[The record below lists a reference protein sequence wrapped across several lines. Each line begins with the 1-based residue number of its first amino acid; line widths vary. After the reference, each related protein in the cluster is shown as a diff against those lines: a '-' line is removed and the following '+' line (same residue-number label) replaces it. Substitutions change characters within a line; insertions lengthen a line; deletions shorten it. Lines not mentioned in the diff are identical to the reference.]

1 MNGAHFSKKP
11 RRCIWKK
18 NQANERKKQLHMLHI
33 LKQKFKLDEEA
44 K

>member
-1 MNGAHFSKKP
+1 MHILVKNHDDVSE
-11 RRCIWKK
+11 KK
-18 NQANERKKQLHMLHI
+18 NQVNERKKQLHMSHI